1 MKKLISLILIIFS
14 SYLILIENNQ
24 TISIIIPTFNRENLI
39 IRSIASAL
47 NQTYTN
53 IEVMII
59 DDGSIDNTKNKIKLI
74 QDDRIRYIKLRK
86 HKGGNYA
93 RNMGI
98 IKAKGRYISFLDS
111 DDIFYSYKL
120 EKQMNNMISK
130 KSDLDFCKIEVYKN
144 GKFKRFIPNQDT
156 EQKFKKVG
164 FFEELCNG
172 NFISTQSILIKKKIV
187 KQFMFNVK
195 MPRLQ
200 DFELFLR
207 MIKYINVSYTN
218 EPLVKVYIHKD
229 SISKKRDNLIKAIKL
244 MSFNNYNLNN
254 VQKQKL
260 LLYFNKLLKKKKK
273 HKIISIDILSI

>member
-1 MKKLISLILIIFS
+1 MTKIILLILILFS
-14 SYLILIENNQ
+14 SYLFLIENNQ

-59 DDGSIDNTKNKIKLI
+59 DDGSIDDTQNKVKLI
-74 QDDRIRYIKLRK
+74 QDDRIRYIKFRK

-93 RNMGI
+93 RNVGI
-98 IKAKGRYISFLDS
+98 TKAKGRYISFLDS
-111 DDIFYSYKL
+111 DDVFYSYKL

-130 KSDLDFCKIEVYKN
+130 KSDLDFCKIEVYKA
-144 GKFKRFIPNQDT
+144 GKFKRFVPNQDI
-156 EQKFKKVG
+156 EQKFTKFG

-172 NFISTQSILIKKKIV
+172 NFISTQSILIKKKII

-200 DFELFLR
+200 DFELLLR
-207 MIKYINVSYTN
+207 MIKYIKVSYTN
-218 EPLVKVYIHKD
+218 ESLVKVYTQKN
-229 SISKKRDNLIKAIKL
+229 SISKKRNSLIKAIGL
-244 MSFNNYNLNN
+244 MSSNNYNLNK

-260 LLYFNKLLKKKKK
+260 LLYFNKILKKKN
-273 HKIISIDILSI
+273 